1 MVPCEVVL
9 LLGLIPW
16 IKWWRIKRP
25 WYKRRSRLTLEPC
38 LDLFSAQFPG
48 LAATPLLVY
57 RSTVAAATLKPKA
70 VRPATVDAMM
80 DIVRA
85 RYGKHLTEE
94 QLKEV
99 QRGIGHNVFVA
110 ERMKKFKLANGDE
123 PAFIFQADV

>member
-1 MVPCEVVL
+1 M
-9 LLGLIPW
+9 
-16 IKWWRIKRP
+16 KSHQKSS
-25 WYKRRSRLTLEPC
+25 RR
-38 LDLFSAQFPG
+38 QFAATIAG

-57 RSTVAAATLKPKA
+57 RSTVAAETLKPKA

-99 QRGIGHNVFVA
+99 QRGIGQNFTVA
-110 ERMKKFKLANGDE
+110 ERMKNFKLTNGDE
-123 PAFIFQADV
+123 PALIFRAEA